1 MIFFINS
8 FSGNTSKYIAK
19 NIKNKLGFHFS
30 IQIFRFL
37 QHFNLETAVGRAG
50 VCDFCELS
58 PGGEMPAYPT
68 WGVVQG
74 ATRAWLLPL

>member
-1 MIFFINS
+1 MQALLVYVYIS
-8 FSGNTSKYIAK
+8 ANTVLHPTI
-19 NIKNKLGFHFS
+19 
-30 IQIFRFL
+30 
-37 QHFNLETAVGRAG
+37 LETAVGRAG

-68 WGVVQG
+68 WGAVQG